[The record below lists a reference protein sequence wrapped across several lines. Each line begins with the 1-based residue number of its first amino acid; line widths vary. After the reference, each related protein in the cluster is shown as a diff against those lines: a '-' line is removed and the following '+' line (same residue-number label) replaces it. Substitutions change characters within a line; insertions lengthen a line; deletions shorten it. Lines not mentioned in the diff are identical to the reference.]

1 MMEDA
6 TVESA
11 GQAKVARTSEG
22 SENVANETNSSTLP
36 DRLAP
41 QKGDC
46 IVFVSYKPP
55 NCRPLNCD
63 PGWTASS
70 APQECR

>member
-1 MMEDA
+1 MEDV

-11 GQAKVARTSEG
+11 GHAKVARMSAG
-22 SENVANETNSSTLP
+22 SEKAANETDSSTSP

-46 IVFVSYKPP
+46 IVFVSLKPP
-55 NCRPLNCD
+55 NCRPSLNAD
-63 PGWTASS
+63 PG
-70 APQECR
+70 